1 MWQMVSLHNTLPF
14 LERILV
20 PSWYWSPRQE
30 GSASNRRH
38 SPFIIASNEN
48 KESVLKRVFIFL
60 MHEGRLIR
68 ELERNNWVFLHFRQI
83 LEYSKKKLFV
93 VWRKTLLSLIAPKRP
108 TLHQPMQVFMQ
119 FILVNTHFDE
129 LISLNKTNSKQSF
142 MIDQK

>member
-1 MWQMVSLHNTLPF
+1 MWQMVSRLNTLPF

-20 PSWYWSPRQE
+20 LSWYWSPRQE
-30 GSASNRRH
+30 GSTSNRRH
-38 SPFIIASNEN
+38 SPFIIASNES
-48 KESVLKRVFIFL
+48 KESALKRVFIFL

-83 LEYSKKKLFV
+83 FV
-93 VWRKTLLSLIAPKRP
+93 VWRKTLHSLIAPKRP

-129 LISLNKTNSKQSF
+129 LISLKKTNSKQSF
-142 MIDQK
+142 MID